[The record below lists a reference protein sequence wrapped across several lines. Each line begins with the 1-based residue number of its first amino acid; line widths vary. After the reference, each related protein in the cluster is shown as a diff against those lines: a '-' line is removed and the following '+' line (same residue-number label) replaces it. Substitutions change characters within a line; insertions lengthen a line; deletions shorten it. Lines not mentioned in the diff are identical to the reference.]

1 MFLDS
6 FRSSIKILFPFVL
19 FLLMDVSFLTLN
31 RQFFEN
37 QVMEI
42 QRSGITMNYGAAG
55 LAYLLLIFALYWFI
69 LRRKASV
76 LDAAILG
83 GVINGAYELTN
94 MALLKKWEWATVA
107 LDTSW
112 GAFLWGFVTFATYRL
127 WRL

>member
-6 FRSSIKILFPFVL
+6 FRWSILFPFAL
-19 FLLMDVSFLTLN
+19 FLFMDISFLTLN

-42 QRSGITMNYGAAG
+42 QRSGITMNYRAAG

-94 MALLKKWEWATVA
+94 MALLKKWQWATVA

-112 GAFLWGFVTFATYRL
+112 GAFLWAFVTFMTYRL